1 MKKYVIIGISFIVV
15 LAIIVVIAVSQ
26 QNKQIAKEE
35 AFEQRI
41 EHTPI
46 LGKKN
51 TTHQIVIYA
60 DFNCPY
66 CRSFDLKMMD
76 QLENEFIHTNKAHIR
91 FVNAG
96 ILGDDS
102 LYKSVVSYSLYKQKP
117 KAYWTF
123 NRRLFEEQPKDKQT
137 NYADKIKGKSINKK
151 EVNNIV
157 KNAKQ
162 KAEVNEL
169 LKDIDLSNKEIQ
181 KIQDDVKNPNSQAWK
196 YALKDRETTKQQK
209 VKTVPHVMI
218 DNKTIEDN
226 KNIKEYQ
233 KYIK

>member
-1 MKKYVIIGISFIVV
+1 MRKYIIIGVSVVVV
-15 LAIIVVIAVSQ
+15 LAIIVGIAVSQ
-26 QNKQIAKEE
+26 HNKEMAKDE
-35 AFEQRI
+35 AFKKRI

-46 LGKKN
+46 LGEKN
-51 TTHQIVIYA
+51 TTHQIVVYA

-66 CRSFDLKMMD
+66 CRAFDLEMMD
-76 QLENEFIHTNKAHIR
+76 QLEDEFIHTKKAHIK

-96 ILGDDS
+96 LLGDDS
-102 LYKSVVSYSLYKQKP
+102 LYKSVVSYSIYQQNS
-117 KAYWTF
+117 KAYWKF

-137 NYADKIKGKSINKK
+137 DYADKIKGESINQTD
-151 EVNNIV
+151 VDQIV

-162 KAEVNEL
+162 KTEVNEL
-169 LKDIDLSNKEIQ
+169 LKDIDLSNKEIKKVQ
-181 KIQDDVKNPNSQAWK
+181 YDVKNSNSQAWK

-209 VKTVPHVMI
+209 IKTVPHVTI
-218 DNKTIEDN
+218 DNKMIEDN